1 MFNNYIQLH
10 NFKSTKST
18 QNKLLSSLK
27 MFIKH
32 KFIAC
37 KNQRYLEVND
47 TPEKKSKLLMSSAC
61 LKNPSVLDLAK
72 IL

>member
-1 MFNNYIQLH
+1 MFNNYIQVH

-37 KNQRYLEVND
+37 KNQRYLEVLY
-47 TPEKKSKLLMSSAC
+47 TGKKSKLLMSSAC

>member
-1 MFNNYIQLH
+1 MFNNYIQVH

-47 TPEKKSKLLMSSAC
+47 TPEKNLLMSSAC